1 MRDKITATTIRIV
14 PRVSFQNFF
23 TKLSHP
29 FLAYIFFSCLF
40 LIYIPLLL
48 WTALVSFCLLG
59 DEQKYPDVITVKS
72 VLSHPATIPDFRG
85 ESNNDT
91 LSL

>member
-1 MRDKITATTIRIV
+1 MGTSPDGEDGGFPVTSLRVVDPISNLSIRESIWPSSREGTMRDKIIATTIRIV

-40 LIYIPLLL
+40 LIYHY
-48 WTALVSFCLLG
+48 F
-59 DEQKYPDVITVKS
+59 
-72 VLSHPATIPDFRG
+72 
-85 ESNNDT
+85 
-91 LSL
+91 